1 MLKFLAVAAGVVVIA
16 VAALLAYAAT
26 KPDTFQVTRALDI
39 EAPPETIFAILTDF
53 RRSIEWSPYEKK
65 DPDMKR
71 VYAGAEKGKGAVY
84 EWDGDKNVGA
94 GRLEIVDVAP
104 PNKVTVS
111 LQMIRPFAA
120 NNIVDYI
127 MEPTG
132 SATRVSWNMHGP
144 MPYLAKVMSTFFD
157 MDKMVGKD
165 FEEGLASLKT
175 LAEK

>member
-1 MLKFLAVAAGVVVIA
+1 
-16 VAALLAYAAT
+16 
-26 KPDTFQVTRALDI
+26 
-39 EAPPETIFAILTDF
+39 
-53 RRSIEWSPYEKK
+53 
-65 DPDMKR
+65 
-71 VYAGAEKGKGAVY
+71 
-84 EWDGDKNVGA
+84 
-94 GRLEIVDVAP
+94 
-104 PNKVTVS
+104 
-111 LQMIRPFAA
+111 MIRPFAA

>member
-84 EWDGDKNVGA
+84 EWDGGKNVGA

-111 LQMIRPFAA
+111 L
-120 NNIVDYI
+120 
-127 MEPTG
+127 
-132 SATRVSWNMHGP
+132 
-144 MPYLAKVMSTFFD
+144 
-157 MDKMVGKD
+157 
-165 FEEGLASLKT
+165 
-175 LAEK
+175 